1 MGGPF
6 GSSFV
11 LANQLRRFSE
21 HAEISK
27 DLHSNVVRQRHR
39 MLSYNVSHTI
49 VIAGGMVPFARQAA
63 S

>member
-1 MGGPF
+1 MGGP
-6 GSSFV
+6 SV
-11 LANQLRRFSE
+11 HRLYRR
-21 HAEISK
+21 ISCGDSQNTPRSRK
-27 DLHSNVVRQRHR
+27 TCAVALLVSATD